1 MNYTPSWITD
11 QMDNKSLS
19 HTKWKCQYHIVFIP
33 KYRKKQLYGRLKE
46 DVREVITI
54 LCKYKDVEIVEGAV
68 CPDHVHLCVSIPPKL
83 SVSQFMGYLKGKSAL
98 MIFDKHPE
106 LGSKFNKSFWARG
119 YYVATVG
126 NITEDAIKKYIQEQ
140 SEESRKEDNPGAAF

>member
-1 MNYTPSWITD
+1 
-11 QMDNKSLS
+11 MDSKSIS

-46 DVREVITI
+46 DVREVIKV
-54 LCKYKDVEIVEGAV
+54 LCEYKDVEIVEGAV
-68 CPDHVHLCVSIPPKL
+68 CPDHVHLCVCIPPKL

-106 LGSKFNKSFWARG
+106 LGSKYNKSFWARG

-126 NITEDAIKKYIQEQ
+126 NITEDAIKRYIQEQ